1 MMKTLLHFVPDR
13 TSEEGDY
20 PVAAHPRG
28 PPSMHSIF
36 GGKDAA
42 RELKLGC
49 EIQDVAILQW
59 IAIRK
64 RDVQF
69 IFVEITALCS
79 VGDSRPPKKME
90 EASDISKG
98 GRK

>member
-1 MMKTLLHFVPDR
+1 MKTLLHFVPDR

-20 PVAAHPRG
+20 PGAAHPRG

-36 GGKDAA
+36 GEKGAA

-49 EIQDVAILQW
+49 EIQDVATLQW
-59 IAIRK
+59 IIIRK
-64 RDVQF
+64 RDVPF
-69 IFVEITALCS
+69 IIVEITVLCS
-79 VGDSRPPKKME
+79 VGDSRPPKKIE
-90 EASDISKG
+90 EAPDFSKG